1 MESVTDDSIGPRA
14 RTRRAILDA
23 ALEVLGSRPSASL
36 GEVAD
41 AAGVGRSTVHRYFPD
56 RSALVAAM
64 FDDTIEAMQR
74 GFDEAAL
81 DQGTPVEALRRLV
94 HAFFELGPRM
104 MFLFSEL
111 AEDQWNNAALE
122 RTQWPVGE
130 LFARGQAQGHFDPE
144 LSIDWIIRI
153 LWHLMSAGWE
163 AVNEGALR
171 KHEAIANLV
180 RTIENCLRV
189 SSDPS

>member
-1 MESVTDDSIGPRA
+1 M
-14 RTRRAILDA
+14 DA
-23 ALEVLGSRPSASL
+23 AIEVLGSRPSASL

-94 HAFFELGPRM
+94 HAFFEFGPRM

-111 AEDQWNNAALE
+111 AEDQWNNEALE
-122 RTQWPVGE
+122 RTQWPVGA

-144 LSIDWIIRI
+144 LSIDWIIRV

-171 KHEAIANLV
+171 KHEAIANLI
-180 RTIENCLRV
+180 RTMENCLRV
-189 SSDPS
+189 SSDPT